1 MQAIISPGKPAGSIT
16 PPASKSMM
24 QRACAAALLHT
35 GKTIVNN
42 PGISDDDKAAL
53 TIIRQLGA
61 HITQTK
67 NYIEITSH
75 GINPADDIISCH
87 ESGLSAR
94 LFIPIA
100 ALFHQQLTITGAG
113 SLLTR
118 PMDVLTHTL
127 PQLGVNIT
135 SNNDYL
141 PISIKGPLHPKDI
154 SIDGSVSSQFLTGM
168 LFAYTFS
175 AKETVTLTVNHLNSK
190 PYTDLTLDVL
200 RRFGKNITNNNY
212 ESFTI
217 HPQPALHD
225 DVEITIE
232 ADWSAAS
239 NFVVADAMAGGIDI
253 KNLNTSSLQADSAIL
268 QVVNKDRNAFNFDAT
283 DCPDLIPIL
292 AVYAGTCSGSSN
304 IHGIN
309 RLIHKESNRITST
322 TALLNNL
329 GVECNVE
336 ENKFKITG
344 VQQFKKCTVESYNDH
359 RIVMAAA
366 VAALYAD
373 GDVIINH
380 AEAVSKSYPDF
391 FKDLAA
397 LGVKCNLNYE

>member
-1 MQAIISPGKPAGSIT
+1 M
-16 PPASKSMM
+16 
-24 QRACAAALLHT
+24 
-35 GKTIVNN
+35 
-42 PGISDDDKAAL
+42 
-53 TIIRQLGA
+53 
-61 HITQTK
+61 
-67 NYIEITSH
+67 
-75 GINPADDIISCH
+75 
-87 ESGLSAR
+87 
-94 LFIPIA
+94 
-100 ALFHQQLTITGAG
+100 
-113 SLLTR
+113 
-118 PMDVLTHTL
+118 
-127 PQLGVNIT
+127 
-135 SNNDYL
+135 
-141 PISIKGPLHPKDI
+141 
-154 SIDGSVSSQFLTGM
+154 
-168 LFAYTFS
+168 
-175 AKETVTLTVNHLNSK
+175 
-190 PYTDLTLDVL
+190 
-200 RRFGKNITNNNY
+200 
-212 ESFTI
+212 
-217 HPQPALHD
+217 HD

-283 DCPDLIPIL
+283 DRPDLIPIL

-344 VQQFKKCTVESYNDH
+344 VQQFKNCTVESYNDH